1 MKCIR
6 FTLHPTI
13 NILTL
18 YTLVLKIYKY
28 TNYKKSQYI
37 KLYQCVKYSHTTYN
51 AIDSILYA
59 MYNSIQYDTY
69 QVGSERRCH
78 LLPFQLLE
86 IDIFE
91 ERLVCNIPF
100 WASSQA
106 KTSRRVL
113 FQQLPNKREE
123 GFRTVLHIQHFLCN
137 TYHSD
142 KLSFQLTS

>member
-1 MKCIR
+1 
-6 FTLHPTI
+6 
-13 NILTL
+13 
-18 YTLVLKIYKY
+18 
-28 TNYKKSQYI
+28 
-37 KLYQCVKYSHTTYN
+37 
-51 AIDSILYA
+51 
-59 MYNSIQYDTY
+59 MYNFIQYDTY

-137 TYHSD
+137 I
-142 KLSFQLTS
+142 SFRQAFFIAYQLNQVFGFFSKEFGEKYSFITNGPEQLIFITTIEWGLAQEHFIEQYSK